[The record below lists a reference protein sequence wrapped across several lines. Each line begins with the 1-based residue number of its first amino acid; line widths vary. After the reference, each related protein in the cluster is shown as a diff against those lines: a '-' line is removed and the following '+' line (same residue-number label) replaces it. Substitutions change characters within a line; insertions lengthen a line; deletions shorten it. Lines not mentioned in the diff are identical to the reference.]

1 MSATEPAEYPR
12 SHGTEME
19 NHPGSGQ
26 RPGLFVLFKTI
37 TELPK
42 KRPLETVKSPLSELA
57 DPGDIRP
64 GDYPDSQSYVTDAS
78 GMDID
83 WLSQNFD

>member
-1 MSATEPAEYPR
+1 M
-12 SHGTEME
+12 
-19 NHPGSGQ
+19 
-26 RPGLFVLFKTI
+26 
-37 TELPK
+37 
-42 KRPLETVKSPLSELA
+42 KSPLSELA

-64 GDYPDSQSYVTDAS
+64 GDYPDSQSNVTDAS

>member
-1 MSATEPAEYPR
+1 M
-12 SHGTEME
+12 
-19 NHPGSGQ
+19 
-26 RPGLFVLFKTI
+26 
-37 TELPK
+37 
-42 KRPLETVKSPLSELA
+42 ETVKSPLSEFG

-64 GDYPDSQSYVTDAS
+64 GDYPDGQSNVTDIL

>member
-1 MSATEPAEYPR
+1 
-12 SHGTEME
+12 ME

-42 KRPLETVKSPLSELA
+42 KRPLETVKSPLSEFGG
-57 DPGDIRP
+57 PGDIRP
-64 GDYPDSQSYVTDAS
+64 GDYLDSRSNVTDIL
-78 GMDID
+78 GTDID